1 MKKFVCILL
10 ILVLMFAMATV
21 VLAAERV
28 VSPEKG
34 NTDVETEDKP
44 AAPQTGETSAIYWVI
59 AAMIFAVGTVVFCG
73 KKLVAEK

>member
-1 MKKFVCILL
+1 MKKFVSILL

-21 VLAAERV
+21 AFADDVI
-28 VSPEKG
+28 SPEKG
-34 NTDVETEDKP
+34 NSDVNPEDTP

-59 AAMIFAVGTVVFCG
+59 AAMIFAVGTVIFCG